1 MKLANWTPFSHTD
14 EIFNRLRGEFFRP
27 SGLKLLGSDF
37 EWQPTADISETKKE
51 YLIKLDLPEVDKED
65 VDVSVT
71 DGVLTIKG
79 ERRLEKESDDE
90 QQHRIES
97 FYGTFSRSFTLP
109 DNIELDAIKATNRRG
124 VLKIHLPKSKESK
137 PESVEIQV
145 Q

>member
-1 MKLANWTPFSHTD
+1 
-14 EIFNRLRGEFFRP
+14 
-27 SGLKLLGSDF
+27 
-37 EWQPTADISETKKE
+37 
-51 YLIKLDLPEVDKED
+51 LIKLDLPEVDKED

>member
-1 MKLANWTPFSHTD
+1 MKLVNWTPFSHTD
-14 EIFNRLRGEFFRP
+14 DIFNRLREEFLRP

-51 YLIKLDLPEVDKED
+51 YVIKLDLPEVDKED

-79 ERRLEKESDDE
+79 ERRQEKESDDE
-90 QQHRIES
+90 QRHRVES
-97 FYGTFSRSFTLP
+97 FYGTFTRSFSLP
-109 DNIELDAIKATNRRG
+109 DNIELNGIKATNRRG
-124 VLKIHLPKSKESK
+124 VLKIHLPKSKETK
-137 PESVEIQV
+137 PESVEIKV